1 MSIIN
6 ALPYNI
12 ANGQAIDAVPVM
24 ANFNEIVNDVNASAA
39 TAASVTALAA
49 TVSLKAGS
57 GANSDITSL
66 TGLTAALSVSGGGTS
81 VTTLPALFKT
91 VMSVQPIARVGL
103 GSGAPALTNSVFTL
117 VPFNSVV
124 FDNAGWYSTSTFR
137 YTPLTAGYYDVTT
150 TVAINLGGI
159 GVAVLS
165 IYKNGAEDTRG
176 SYIGGQTGYIN
187 VTAAG
192 LIFMN
197 GSTDYL
203 DMRAYVNAN
212 SSTLVAGN
220 QQTAMFVKLV
230 HPT

>member
-6 ALPYNI
+6 PLPYNI
-12 ANGQAIDAVPVM
+12 VNGQAIDATPVM
-24 ANFNEIVNDVNASAA
+24 ANFNEILNDVNANAAA
-39 TAASVTALAA
+39 TATVTALAA
-49 TVSLKAGS
+49 AVSLKAAS

-66 TGLTAALSVSGGGTS
+66 TGLTTALAVSEGGTS
-81 VTTLPALFKT
+81 VTTLPALLKT

-103 GSGAPALTNSVFTL
+103 GSGTPALTNAAFTL

-137 YTPLTAGYYDVTT
+137 YTPLTAGYYEVTT
-150 TVAINLGGI
+150 TVAITMS
-159 GVAVLS
+159 GVGTACLS

-176 SYIGGQTGYIN
+176 AYIGGQTNGIN
-187 VTAAG
+187 LTAAG

-203 DMRAYVNAN
+203 DVRAFVNVN
-212 SSTLVAGN
+212 SCALGAGN
-220 QQTAMFVKLV
+220 QQTSMSVKLV